1 MRWNCNGSLL
11 YRAGCSLFNS
21 SLSYTF
27 LILLSVV
34 MSFPLFWIIMTSVKQ
49 QREVF
54 TSFLPRQ
61 IDFSNFERVWN
72 AMDLPTHLGNS
83 LYVAGVNVAI
93 VVVTATIA
101 GYAFARFEFPGRD
114 WIFYVF
120 LAAMMIPGQAILIPM
135 FQYLKLLDLLNTHT
149 GLALSMTGGAISF
162 ATFLMRAFFKTLPRE
177 LGDSGQD

>member
-1 MRWNCNGSLL
+1 MELTLSRRLQFL
-11 YRAGCSLFNS
+11 QQFV
-21 SLSYTF
+21 SYTF

-120 LAAMMIPGQAILIPM
+120 LAAMMIPGQAILINLSSSGPT
-135 FQYLKLLDLLNTHT
+135 LLT
-149 GLALSMTGGAISF
+149 GKMAPCRT
-162 ATFLMRAFFKTLPRE
+162 
-177 LGDSGQD
+177 